1 MKVYSR
7 IFVIFALYL
16 TLLVEQNFSNY
27 SNEAGYCVN
36 YSASI
41 ACYIYNNETQAIKN
55 LLKNGSQGIQY
66 NLFVFKRYSLDK
78 GYLTLD
84 IEIPPNIRRLYL
96 SLSYEYNHEEIFLK
110 TPAINTNLEYITC
123 DQIVKL
129 ESEFFFNQFVGLA
142 QIYFSGVVSQKF
154 PVFSQLNNLRDLTA
168 QILTAANQVLDSSF
182 LSNLTNLRTLNLR
195 DSTFTSIK
203 EGAFENMNSLSKLY
217 LDKNTISA
225 LEDNAFE
232 GLTNLRYL
240 SLEDCELRSVSYDA
254 FNDLTQLTLLN
265 LNENPDFPLPAILN
279 LQSLQKLYINY
290 NNYQT
295 IEPYVFQQMNKL
307 TAIYMDN
314 PFTCDC
320 SLQWASVVS
329 QFGIH
334 IAGSY
339 CLDPVDKFGQLI
351 TKDDL
356 YSNCTQSESYK
367 CFDSSV
373 ICENHEVCHNTEDS
387 YYCGCPTGYKFNSIG
402 NCTDIDECVDI
413 SSCQHSCVNTEGTFN
428 CACNEGYMLL
438 DNGYNCEDIDECQ
451 EFNGVCEHG
460 CMNMIGSYQCY
471 CAVGYQL
478 NNKTRCS
485 LDFTTQST
493 TRTTGTVD
501 TTQQGTFAN
510 FLDFSQWAN
519 PTFIL
524 LILLFFVVTIQTIV
538 IVMFAACILQRTKRP
553 KNNHTTPAIGM
564 RNLRDNFPIN
574 SSFD

>member
-1 MKVYSR
+1 MG
-7 IFVIFALYL
+7 L
-16 TLLVEQNFSNY
+16 
-27 SNEAGYCVN
+27 
-36 YSASI
+36 
-41 ACYIYNNETQAIKN
+41 
-55 LLKNGSQGIQY
+55 
-66 NLFVFKRYSLDK
+66 
-78 GYLTLD
+78 
-84 IEIPPNIRRLYL
+84 RL
-96 SLSYEYNHEEIFLK
+96 I
-110 TPAINTNLEYITC
+110 I
-123 DQIVKL
+123 
-129 ESEFFFNQFVGLA
+129 
-142 QIYFSGVVSQKF
+142 FSGVVSQKF
-154 PVFSQLNNLRDLTA
+154 PVFSQLNNLRYLKAQMLTV
-168 QILTAANQVLDSSF
+168 ANQVLDSSF
-182 LSNLTNLRTLNLR
+182 LSNLTNLRKLNLG
-195 DSTFTSIK
+195 DSAFTSIK
-203 EGAFENMNSLSKLY
+203 EGAFKNMNNLHY
-217 LDKNTISA
+217 LFLNKNTISA
-225 LEDNAFE
+225 LEDNAFK

-240 SLEDCELRSVSYDA
+240 RLEDCELRSVSYDV
-254 FNDLTQLTLLN
+254 FKDLTRLVILN
-265 LNENPDFPLPAILN
+265 LNENPDFPLPAILK
-279 LQSLQKLYINY
+279 LQSLQKLYINF

-356 YSNCTQSESYK
+356 YSNCTQFESYK

-402 NCTDIDECVDI
+402 NCSDIDECVDI

-438 DNGYNCEDIDECQ
+438 DNGYDCEDIGECQ

-478 NNKTRCS
+478 NNKTKCS

-493 TRTTGTVD
+493 TGTTATID
-501 TTQQGTFAN
+501 TTEPSSTQQGIFAN
-510 FLDFSQWAN
+510 FLDSSQWAN
-519 PTFIL
+519 PIYIL
-524 LILLFFVVTIQTIV
+524 LILQFFVVALQTIV
-538 IVMFAACILQRTKRP
+538 IAILAACILQRAKRP
-553 KNNHTTPAIGM
+553 KNNHTTPATGT
-564 RNLRDNFPIN
+564 RNLRDNIPIN
-574 SSFD
+574 SIYETTGEVRGIEIPEKLFPRGEDMGIQTEMHINEAFSDSDQQEGASYHN